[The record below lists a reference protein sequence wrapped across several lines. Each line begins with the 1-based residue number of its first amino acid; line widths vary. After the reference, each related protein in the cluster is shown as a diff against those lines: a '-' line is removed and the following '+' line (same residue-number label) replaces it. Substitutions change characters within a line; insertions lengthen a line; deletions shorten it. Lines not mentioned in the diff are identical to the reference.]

1 MLEEAVTR
9 GCWDSDDL
17 ILDPVTDHLMRSK
30 LRDAISGRVPS
41 SGLTD
46 AFDGMI
52 TSLLHHAFF
61 GPGASKAVSSLAKS
75 AVDSELVVIEYVQAV
90 GELYDKFQEAR
101 FPRTTDR
108 VTTDVVAG
116 GVGPMLEDAVDDAI
130 GSVPHDM
137 DDRAFE
143 EELPFD
149 LAADGLID
157 EMSIWPFDPGM
168 TEHAAADEFTSVLH
182 GDITDGVAS
191 EAVSV
196 DSSVNDLVFSVVRD
210 ALAKGMPSEDV
221 MLDAA
226 MDNLMWSMLHDA
238 ISGRAARESEDLADA
253 LDYMVTC
260 LLHDALFGPEAHKT
274 VSVLAK
280 SADDSQ
286 LVVDDYVRAVVK
298 LYDELKKVR

>member
-1 MLEEAVTR
+1 M
-9 GCWDSDDL
+9 WDSDDL

-137 DDRAFE
+137 DNRAFD
-143 EELPFD
+143 EELTFD

-182 GDITDGVAS
+182 GDITDGSAS
-191 EAVSV
+191 EAVRV
-196 DSSVNDLVFSVVRD
+196 DSSVNDLVFAVVRD

>member
-1 MLEEAVTR
+1 
-9 GCWDSDDL
+9 
-17 ILDPVTDHLMRSK
+17 
-30 LRDAISGRVPS
+30 
-41 SGLTD
+41 
-46 AFDGMI
+46 MI
-52 TSLLHHAFF
+52 MSLLHHAFF
-61 GPGASKAVSSLAKS
+61 GPGASKAVSSSPES
-75 AVDSELVVIEYVQAV
+75 ADDSELVVIEYIQAV
-90 GELYDKFQEAR
+90 GELNDTFQEAR
-101 FPRTTDR
+101 HPRTTER

-116 GVGPMLEDAVDDAI
+116 GVGPMLGDAVDDAI

-137 DDRAFE
+137 DDRAFD
-143 EELPFD
+143 EELPLD

-182 GDITDGVAS
+182 GDITDGSAS
-191 EAVSV
+191 EAVRV
-196 DSSVNDLVFSVVRD
+196 DSSVNDLVFAVVRD

-238 ISGRAARESEDLADA
+238 TSGRAARESEDLADA

-260 LLHDALFGPEAHKT
+260 LLHDALFGPEATKT

-286 LVVDDYVRAVVK
+286 LVVDSYVRAVVK

>member
-1 MLEEAVTR
+1 MLY
-9 GCWDSDDL
+9 GD
-17 ILDPVTDHLMRSK
+17 VTD
-30 LRDAISGRVPS
+30 
-41 SGLTD
+41 
-46 AFDGMI
+46 
-52 TSLLHHAFF
+52 
-61 GPGASKAVSSLAKS
+61 GA
-75 AVDSELVVIEYVQAV
+75 
-90 GELYDKFQEAR
+90 
-101 FPRTTDR
+101 
-108 VTTDVVAG
+108 
-116 GVGPMLEDAVDDAI
+116 
-130 GSVPHDM
+130 
-137 DDRAFE
+137 
-143 EELPFD
+143 
-149 LAADGLID
+149 
-157 EMSIWPFDPGM
+157 
-168 TEHAAADEFTSVLH
+168 
-182 GDITDGVAS
+182 AS